1 MRKTT
6 RNCSNK
12 ADTHYYETL
21 TSSVYFMTIYFKW
34 HKLVYLLVF
43 EHLFEIMWFNLRK
56 EPVVYINGQPHSP
69 RDPADLHHNL
79 NISHSMDEM
88 DNLET
93 YFKFLCKEKA
103 EKNNGTL
110 KVNKVGLDIRRRK
123 TESGGQIFNSRIWH
137 LLKIPWK
144 GRPKTWMSSWRRS
157 SVSRIFTSK

>member
-12 ADTHYYETL
+12 ADSHYNETL
-21 TSSVYFMTIYFKW
+21 ASYILWLFTGLSSC
-34 HKLVYLLVF
+34 F

-79 NISHSMDEM
+79 NISASMDEM

-110 KVNKVGLDIRRRK
+110 KVNKVGLD
-123 TESGGQIFNSRIWH
+123 N
-137 LLKIPWK
+137 
-144 GRPKTWMSSWRRS
+144 
-157 SVSRIFTSK
+157 